1 MITNDP
7 KCVKLYIIRLIRSL
21 IELKPFYFK
30 SPGLSMKNLT
40 SFAETSRFRKKS
52 NHLNINILRDESF
65 DSSIN
70 SDKAPGSRFHLVK
83 FKAPPSHLKAQDR
96 GQTIALVLG

>member
-7 KCVKLYIIRLIRSL
+7 KCVKLYIIRFNYNSYRAKAILLYTAGAVNEKIDVFCQDQQ
-21 IELKPFYFK
+21 IP
-30 SPGLSMKNLT
+30 
-40 SFAETSRFRKKS
+40 KKF
-52 NHLNINILRDESF
+52 NHLYINILRNNLF

>member
-1 MITNDP
+1 MCQAIYYTINYTLNRA
-7 KCVKLYIIRLIRSL
+7 KAILLYTAGAVNEKFDLFCQDQQI
-21 IELKPFYFK
+21 P
-30 SPGLSMKNLT
+30 
-40 SFAETSRFRKKS
+40 KKS
-52 NHLNINILRDESF
+52 NHLYINTLRNNLF

-96 GQTIALVLG
+96 GQTIALILG

>member
-7 KCVKLYIIRLIRSL
+7 KCVKLYIVRLISTL
-21 IELKPFYFK
+21 IEPKAFYLK

-40 SFAETSRFRKKS
+40 SFTKNGRPLKEY
-52 NHLNINILRDESF
+52 NHLYINILRYNSF

-96 GQTIALVLG
+96 GQTIALILG